1 MRVDLP
7 FGRELLPI
15 EVPDYATVLRPNPT
29 ASTLGPVE
37 AIRDALRNPIA
48 GPPLTERVNPGDDVA
63 IVVSDITR
71 PVPNQTLLGPILHDL
86 KAAGVSE
93 RDVTI
98 VNGTGLHRECTD
110 EELREMLGSDLPK
123 RLRIVQHVARD
134 RSTLVEVGRSSRGVP
149 VEFCRAYVEADVR
162 IVTGFVE
169 PHLFAGY
176 SGGAKGVMPG
186 VAGADIVMSNHG
198 AANLSHP
205 EASWCKTHGNPV
217 WEEIQATV
225 ALCPPHF
232 LLNVTIDTER
242 RVTGIFAGDLAEAH
256 DKAVQQAAS
265 QYQVP
270 IGHPYDVVVVTNM
283 GYPADTT
290 FYQSVKGMSVAA
302 EAVRDGGAIVLVAGC
317 VEGIGSDDYVAGL
330 HEAGSPRG
338 LLSLIYADER
348 TPRHDQWQ
356 IQCQAIAQAKATVYA
371 HTKISF
377 GDTRTCHV
385 EYSADPSQ
393 TVRDLVEAARAR
405 GREGSVLVMPHGQL
419 TVPVIR

>member
-1 MRVDLP
+1 MATLVSARSTICPCASTCPLA
-7 FGRELLPI
+7 ELLPI

-29 ASTLGPVE
+29 ASMLGPVE

-71 PVPNQTLLGPILHDL
+71 PVPNQTLLGPILQDL

-93 RDVTI
+93 RDITI

-110 EELREMLGSDLPK
+110 EELREMLGPDLPK

-134 RSTLVEVGRSSRGVP
+134 RSTLVEVGRSRRGVP

-198 AANLSHP
+198 AANLGHP
-205 EASWCKTHGNPV
+205 DASWCKTQGNPV

-225 ALCPPHF
+225 ALCPPQF
-232 LLNVTIDTER
+232 LLNVTINTER
-242 RVTGIFAGDLAEAH
+242 RVTGIFAGDLAPAH
-256 DKAVQQAAS
+256 EKAIEQAAS

-270 IGHPYDVVVVTNM
+270 IGHPYDVVVDEHGLPGRHHVL
-283 GYPADTT
+283 PAGEGH
-290 FYQSVKGMSVAA
+290 VGAA
-302 EAVRDGGAIVLVAGC
+302 EAVRDGGAIVLRRC
-317 VEGIGSDDYVAGL
+317 VEGIGDDYVAGL
-330 HEAGSPRG
+330 HEACKPK
-338 LLSLIYADER
+338 LLHLIHADER
-348 TPRHDQWQ
+348 TPRP
-356 IQCQAIAQAKATVYA
+356 TVADPCRRWRRPSRHA
-371 HTKISF
+371 HTEISA
-377 GDTRTCHV
+377 TRVPAT
-385 EYSADPSQ
+385 
-393 TVRDLVEAARAR
+393 
-405 GREGSVLVMPHGQL
+405 SVQ
-419 TVPVIR
+419 R